1 MTHERQMLQIWIK
14 TNDILIKIFQETTLL
29 NKVRLSL
36 IIWVTVWMLYE
47 IHSEFNTSLTLN
59 FSAHQAQIYERA
71 VELMHSIVMFCLRF
85 CQFLP
90 ACWCM
95 IVP

>member
-1 MTHERQMLQIWIK
+1 MSAMLQIWIK
-14 TNDILIKIFQETTLL
+14 TNNISIKIFQDTTLL

-36 IIWVTVWMLYE
+36 PGSQYGCSMRFILIRTYK
-47 IHSEFNTSLTLN
+47 FNTSLTLN

-85 CQFLP
+85 CQVLP
-90 ACWCM
+90 AYRCM